1 MFSAELL
8 DPHQNLH
15 AAIHTDT
22 ARKSQEAMQVG
33 IQLFN
38 WHQGWKGTKRV
49 YCYREITPTKQTF
62 CNLGIE
68 AFPIA
73 LHLLTMP
80 SSQIVQYL
88 WVLSWPS
95 VLDRS
100 A

>member
-38 WHQGWKGTKRV
+38 WHQGWKGT
-49 YCYREITPTKQTF
+49 
-62 CNLGIE
+62 GILLQRDYTDE
-68 AFPIA
+68 AD
-73 LHLLTMP
+73 LL
-80 SSQIVQYL
+80 
-88 WVLSWPS
+88 
-95 VLDRS
+95 
-100 A
+100 